1 METISRQEF
10 IDMVAAKSNNRYPKI
25 DLYYIIRDAFWCLE
39 DILKD
44 GNRFEVKGILGIY
57 PEYIEERQYNNFNKG
72 KATVPPPL

>member
-39 DILKD
+39 DI
-44 GNRFEVKGILGIY
+44 
-57 PEYIEERQYNNFNKG
+57 
-72 KATVPPPL
+72 